1 MLSLPRSIFLKESSW
16 WNNPRSVAK
25 IFDFERDLDENP
37 YKETIWRIKRTKNI
51 DSEDKND
58 PRISQGAEFRELYI
72 GEPNLKELHDRSK
85 RSRRSF
91 IANLNK
97 DVPENKSHP
106 EAQIIKDA
114 LGNVTRMQKTKGIVA
129 RLYSG
134 YLNNNERSLT
144 KTLNKTNI
152 SDLQYSLD
160 KGSFLNHCFI
170 NLTITSSV
178 PDKVNISELSYLSIT
193 EPNLNNYS
201 IYNTSLFLV
210 KIDLQTHTPEHIA
223 MNKVPKIN
231 SKKLD
236 QHSLT
241 EKIQKNIDTA
251 EDHTISLD
259 FGKNFAVSDTSVD
272 SIRFS
277 TNSNADDS
285 RKFAE
290 NRKSD
295 EEKLSAWKKSRL
307 GTDDGQSKDARV
319 EFPEGNTSRGFDTAA
334 NESQRIHA
342 VETIAGTKK
351 EEIETNRIRKENR
364 ELIPGMIKVFELQE
378 RPYQKQ
384 EEETRLLR
392 RMREERTFAEQ
403 TRTNDADESTDAN
416 AREVS
421 SSSIDLVID
430 ATAKLKVAS
439 VNASA
444 TGQLIISKDR
454 CEDFAS
460 TTVDNDLQKQQ
471 QMVPSLSAT
480 NSSANKSNGNSDTDR
495 IDIRIVV
502 GSNGNETMNVKEGT
516 RTEAREYH
524 EFDNHLGRRLLWI
537 SVDAKTE
544 DSLIKSTELVPNS
557 AIGNH
562 IENIMDEDRQQSKMI
577 NSADSGKILIRVKR
591 DDNAEENPTLQNNC
605 NSQMSDANHH
615 ARYKRSTYSFENL
628 ESNNAAE
635 NVEVGKEV
643 AVNHDEKEEN
653 NEEYENVEK
662 VKRDYND
669 SEEDEMEGIN

>member
-1 MLSLPRSIFLKESSW
+1 MG
-16 WNNPRSVAK
+16 
-25 IFDFERDLDENP
+25 
-37 YKETIWRIKRTKNI
+37 
-51 DSEDKND
+51 SEDEND

-72 GEPNLKELHDRSK
+72 EEPNLKELHDRSK

-91 IANLNK
+91 SANLNNQK

-114 LGNVTRMQKTKGIVA
+114 LGNVTKMQKTKGIVE

-134 YLNNNERSLT
+134 YLNNDERSLT

-152 SDLQYSLD
+152 SDSQYSLN
-160 KGSFLNHCFI
+160 KASFLNHCFI

-178 PDKVNISELSYLSIT
+178 PDKINISEMSNLSIT

-201 IYNTSLFLV
+201 VYNTSLYLV
-210 KIDLQTHTPEHIA
+210 KIDLQAHSPEHIA
-223 MNKVPKIN
+223 MNEVSKIN
-231 SKKLD
+231 SKKLGQD
-236 QHSLT
+236 FLT
-241 EKIQKNIDTA
+241 EKVPKNIDTA
-251 EDHTISLD
+251 EDHTISFD
-259 FGKNFAVSDTSVD
+259 FGKNFVVSDTSVH

-277 TNSNADDS
+277 TNNNADDS

-319 EFPEGNTSRGFDTAA
+319 EFPEGNASRGFDTAA
-334 NESQRIHA
+334 NESRRIHA
-342 VETIAGTKK
+342 VETIADTKK
-351 EEIETNRIRKENR
+351 EEIVTNGMRKENR
-364 ELIPGMIKVFELQE
+364 ELIPGVIKFFEPRE

-384 EEETRLLR
+384 EEEARLLR
-392 RMREERTFAEQ
+392 RMREDGTFAEQ

-421 SSSIDLVID
+421 SSSIDLVIN
-430 ATAKLKVAS
+430 ATAKLKVANL
-439 VNASA
+439 NASA
-444 TGQLIISKDR
+444 TGESIIPKDR
-454 CEDFAS
+454 REDLLAS
-460 TTVDNDLQKQQ
+460 TNVDNDLQKQQ

-480 NSSANKSNGNSDTDR
+480 NGSANKSNGNSDIDR
-495 IDIRIVV
+495 IDIQVVV

-516 RTEAREYH
+516 RTVTEAREYH
-524 EFDNHLGRRLLWI
+524 ESDNHLRRRLLWI

-544 DSLIKSTELVPNS
+544 DSLIKSTKLVLNS
-557 AIGNH
+557 AIENH
-562 IENIMDEDRQQSKMI
+562 IENVMDEDRQQTKMI

-591 DDNAEENPTLQNNC
+591 DDKAEENPALQNNC
-605 NSQMSDANHH
+605 NPQMSDANHH

-635 NVEVGKEV
+635 NVEIGKEV
-643 AVNHDEKEEN
+643 AVNHDEKKEN